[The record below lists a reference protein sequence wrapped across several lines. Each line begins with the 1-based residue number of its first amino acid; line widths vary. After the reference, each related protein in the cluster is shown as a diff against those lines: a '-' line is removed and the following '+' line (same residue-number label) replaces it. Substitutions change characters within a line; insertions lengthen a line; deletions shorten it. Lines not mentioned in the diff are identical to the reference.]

1 MNLQMQECS
10 SFASQMKRFLMKRK
24 IMFLICACIFTVVA
38 LAVIQGYFIYN
49 TYQLIEK
56 EVTASIKKQLTDLE
70 DTDEWY
76 DINGV
81 WMRKTKSWVDD
92 YTDGKASKE
101 DLEKYLKTNR
111 DSLVVAMKKYT
122 KKLEKPDDYNI
133 DYSVYINSIVIK
145 EQNQTDSIFK
155 GKMLV
160 LANDTLKKNRVESSE
175 GRWENNYLHNGKE
188 YTLTVRSNRYYG
200 FDEWQQTILGK
211 MSGLLA
217 FSIILMAFVVYLYY
231 LSLKNLISQKRI
243 ADIKTDFVNNITHEF
258 QTPLATMDIA
268 IKTLQRKDKQ
278 MNEAHYQSTLAMI
291 DRQNERLQKLFRQVT
306 EASIAPIV
314 NKETV
319 MVSCASI
326 KEMIDDFKLSKP
338 DISIECSIPKEPM
351 TVSMDRFHL
360 NTILV
365 NLLDNAVKYGADVIL
380 IDLKI
385 SKGKFILSVAD
396 NGKGIPFKEQSSI
409 FDKFYKVEK
418 GNIHNTKGLGL
429 GLFYCKQLIETYNGN
444 IKVESEEGKG
454 ATFIISIPV

>member
-1 MNLQMQECS
+1 ML
-10 SFASQMKRFLMKRK
+10 
-24 IMFLICACIFTVVA
+24 LICACIFTVVA
-38 LAVIQGYFIYN
+38 LAAIQGYFIYN

-76 DINGV
+76 DINAV

-92 YTDGKASKE
+92 YTDGKASKQ
-101 DLEKYLKTNR
+101 DFEKYLKSNR
-111 DSLVVAMKKYT
+111 DSLIIGMKKYS
-122 KKLEKPDDYNI
+122 KRLAKPGDYNI
-133 DYSVYINSIVIK
+133 DYAIYVNSVVLK
-145 EQNQTDSIFK
+145 EKNQIDSIYN

-160 LANDTLKKNRVESSE
+160 LANDTLKKNRIESSD

-200 FDEWQQTILGK
+200 FDEWRQTILGK
-211 MSGLLA
+211 MSGLLI

-268 IKTLQRKDKQ
+268 IKTLQRKNEQ
-278 MNEAHYQSTLAMI
+278 MNEAHYHNTLAMI
-291 DRQNERLQKLFRQVT
+291 ERQNERLQKLFRQVT
-306 EASIAPIV
+306 EASVTPIV
-314 NKETV
+314 NKNLLN
-319 MVSCASI
+319 VSCDSI

-338 DISIECSIPKEPM
+338 DVSIECSSPEETI
-351 TVSMDRFHL
+351 TVSMDPFHL
-360 NTILV
+360 NTILL

-380 IDLKI
+380 IELKVNQ
-385 SKGKFILSVAD
+385 GKFILLVKD
-396 NGKGIPFKEQSSI
+396 NGKGIPFKEQASI

-418 GNIHNTKGLGL
+418 GNIHNAKGLGL
-429 GLFYCKQLIETYNGN
+429 GLFYCRQLVETYNGS

-454 ATFIISIPV
+454 SQFIISIPV